1 MGHLLDHA
9 AHAGHIE
16 NADVAITEICA
27 ILHQHTVTVVKHGLH
42 ALTVYRHDLVRFRD
56 GAAVKEDAVFAHRMV
71 LPICAIARSRSTT
84 AILYTV
90 HPFQRHAKPALVN
103 VAAHRLSEGLQILLA
118 MLIQRTVKGQKEQLT
133 LGQLAMLGLAM
144 NVKPLYTRNRG
155 GSLYDRGWYDVGD
168 WRICGKH
175 VLTENFTLDTMPC
188 VLKSLEALGRRG
200 FAPDGELAL
209 HFVPKHCNM
218 EMVMNAYTILDA
230 RRELVEMAL
239 GLKEEVRLV
248 VDRDLAFSLP
258 LDAFSIPAI
267 EACACLLVQ
276 VCAMAASTRKARM
289 KPCDMSNP
297 KYQMRSWLLRLGF
310 IGEQFARPR
319 QTLLEH
325 LDGNAAF
332 FDDVGRQKA
341 KEKRQR
347 QKAMALA

>member
-1 MGHLLDHA
+1 MGVIRA
-9 AHAGHIE
+9 TAYPSRYAGAFNREWEE
-16 NADVAITEICA
+16 NEAVGQERECAQLECVGKLYATARVRSPWFREADAQRE
-27 ILHQHTVTVVKHGLH
+27 
-42 ALTVYRHDLVRFRD
+42 
-56 GAAVKEDAVFAHRMV
+56 
-71 LPICAIARSRSTT
+71 IART
-84 AILYTV
+84 
-90 HPFQRHAKPALVN
+90 
-103 VAAHRLSEGLQILLA
+103 
-118 MLIQRTVKGQKEQLT
+118 
-133 LGQLAMLGLAM
+133 LGLAM

-188 VLKSLEALGRRG
+188 VLKALEALGRRG

-209 HFVPKHCNM
+209 HFVPKQCNM

-239 GLKEEVRLV
+239 GLREEVQLV
-248 VDRDLAFSLP
+248 VDQDLAFSLP

-289 KPCDMSNP
+289 KPCNMSNP

>member
-1 MGHLLDHA
+1 MGVIRA
-9 AHAGHIE
+9 TAYPSRYAGAFNREWEE
-16 NADVAITEICA
+16 NEAVGQERECAQLECVGKLYATARVRSPWFREADAQRE
-27 ILHQHTVTVVKHGLH
+27 
-42 ALTVYRHDLVRFRD
+42 
-56 GAAVKEDAVFAHRMV
+56 
-71 LPICAIARSRSTT
+71 IART
-84 AILYTV
+84 
-90 HPFQRHAKPALVN
+90 
-103 VAAHRLSEGLQILLA
+103 
-118 MLIQRTVKGQKEQLT
+118 
-133 LGQLAMLGLAM
+133 LGLAM

-188 VLKSLEALGRRG
+188 VLKALEALGRRG

-209 HFVPKHCNM
+209 HFVPKQCNM

-239 GLKEEVRLV
+239 GLREEVQLV
-248 VDRDLAFSLP
+248 VDQDLAFSLP

-267 EACACLLVQ
+267 EACACLLVR

-289 KPCDMSNP
+289 KPCNMSNP

-310 IGEQFARPR
+310 IGDQFARPR

-332 FDDVGRQKA
+332 FDDAGRQKA

-347 QKAMALA
+347 QKAVALA

>member
-1 MGHLLDHA
+1 MGVIRA
-9 AHAGHIE
+9 TAYPSRYAGAFNREWEE
-16 NADVAITEICA
+16 NEAVGQERECAQLECVGKLYATARVRSPWFREADAQRE
-27 ILHQHTVTVVKHGLH
+27 
-42 ALTVYRHDLVRFRD
+42 
-56 GAAVKEDAVFAHRMV
+56 
-71 LPICAIARSRSTT
+71 IART
-84 AILYTV
+84 
-90 HPFQRHAKPALVN
+90 
-103 VAAHRLSEGLQILLA
+103 
-118 MLIQRTVKGQKEQLT
+118 
-133 LGQLAMLGLAM
+133 LGLAM

-188 VLKSLEALGRRG
+188 VLKALEALGRRG

-209 HFVPKHCNM
+209 HFVPKQCNM

-239 GLKEEVRLV
+239 GLREEVQLV

-289 KPCDMSNP
+289 KPCNMSNP

-310 IGEQFARPR
+310 IGDQFARPR

-332 FDDVGRQKA
+332 FDDAGRQKA
-341 KEKRQR
+341 KEKRQW
-347 QKAMALA
+347 QKAVALA

>member
-1 MGHLLDHA
+1 MGVIRA
-9 AHAGHIE
+9 TAYPSRYAGAFNREWEE
-16 NADVAITEICA
+16 NEAVGQERECAQLECVGKLYATARVRSPWFREADAQRE
-27 ILHQHTVTVVKHGLH
+27 
-42 ALTVYRHDLVRFRD
+42 
-56 GAAVKEDAVFAHRMV
+56 
-71 LPICAIARSRSTT
+71 IART
-84 AILYTV
+84 
-90 HPFQRHAKPALVN
+90 
-103 VAAHRLSEGLQILLA
+103 
-118 MLIQRTVKGQKEQLT
+118 
-133 LGQLAMLGLAM
+133 LGLAM

-188 VLKSLEALGRRG
+188 VLKALEALGRRG

-209 HFVPKHCNM
+209 HFVPKQCNM

-239 GLKEEVRLV
+239 GLREEVQLV

-289 KPCDMSNP
+289 KPCNMSNP

-310 IGEQFARPR
+310 IGDQFARPR

-332 FDDVGRQKA
+332 FDDAGRQKA

>member
-1 MGHLLDHA
+1 MGVIRA
-9 AHAGHIE
+9 TASPSRYVEAFNREGEE
-16 NADVAITEICA
+16 NKAVGRERECAQLECVGKLYATARVRSPWFREADAQRE
-27 ILHQHTVTVVKHGLH
+27 
-42 ALTVYRHDLVRFRD
+42 
-56 GAAVKEDAVFAHRMV
+56 
-71 LPICAIARSRSTT
+71 IART
-84 AILYTV
+84 
-90 HPFQRHAKPALVN
+90 
-103 VAAHRLSEGLQILLA
+103 
-118 MLIQRTVKGQKEQLT
+118 
-133 LGQLAMLGLAM
+133 LGLAM

-188 VLKSLEALGRRG
+188 VLKALEALGRRG

-209 HFVPKHCNM
+209 HFVPKQCNM

-239 GLKEEVRLV
+239 GLREEVQLV

-332 FDDVGRQKA
+332 FDDAGRQKA

-347 QKAMALA
+347 QKAVALA

>member
-1 MGHLLDHA
+1 MGVNRA
-9 AHAGHIE
+9 TAYPSRYAGAFNREWEE
-16 NADVAITEICA
+16 NEAVGQERECAQLECVGKLYATARVRSPWFREADAQRE
-27 ILHQHTVTVVKHGLH
+27 
-42 ALTVYRHDLVRFRD
+42 
-56 GAAVKEDAVFAHRMV
+56 
-71 LPICAIARSRSTT
+71 IART
-84 AILYTV
+84 
-90 HPFQRHAKPALVN
+90 
-103 VAAHRLSEGLQILLA
+103 
-118 MLIQRTVKGQKEQLT
+118 
-133 LGQLAMLGLAM
+133 LGLAM

-188 VLKSLEALGRRG
+188 VLKALEALGRRG

-209 HFVPKHCNM
+209 HFVPKQCNM

-239 GLKEEVRLV
+239 GLREEVQLV
-248 VDRDLAFSLP
+248 VDQDLAFSLP

-289 KPCDMSNP
+289 KPCNMSNP

-310 IGEQFARPR
+310 IGDQFARPR

-332 FDDVGRQKA
+332 FDDAGRQKA

-347 QKAMALA
+347 QKAVALA

>member
-1 MGHLLDHA
+1 MGVIRA
-9 AHAGHIE
+9 TAYPSRYAGAFNREWEE
-16 NADVAITEICA
+16 NEAVGQERECAQLECVGKLYATARVRSPWFREADAQRE
-27 ILHQHTVTVVKHGLH
+27 
-42 ALTVYRHDLVRFRD
+42 
-56 GAAVKEDAVFAHRMV
+56 
-71 LPICAIARSRSTT
+71 IART
-84 AILYTV
+84 
-90 HPFQRHAKPALVN
+90 
-103 VAAHRLSEGLQILLA
+103 
-118 MLIQRTVKGQKEQLT
+118 
-133 LGQLAMLGLAM
+133 LGLAM

-209 HFVPKHCNM
+209 HFVPKQCNM

-239 GLKEEVRLV
+239 GLREEVQLV

-310 IGEQFARPR
+310 IGDQFARPR

-332 FDDVGRQKA
+332 FDDAGRQKA

>member
-1 MGHLLDHA
+1 MGVIRA
-9 AHAGHIE
+9 TAYPSRYAGAFNREWEE
-16 NADVAITEICA
+16 NEAVGQERECAQLECVGKLYATARVRSPWFREADAQRE
-27 ILHQHTVTVVKHGLH
+27 
-42 ALTVYRHDLVRFRD
+42 
-56 GAAVKEDAVFAHRMV
+56 
-71 LPICAIARSRSTT
+71 IART
-84 AILYTV
+84 
-90 HPFQRHAKPALVN
+90 
-103 VAAHRLSEGLQILLA
+103 
-118 MLIQRTVKGQKEQLT
+118 
-133 LGQLAMLGLAM
+133 LGLAM

-188 VLKSLEALGRRG
+188 VLKALEALGRRG

-209 HFVPKHCNM
+209 HFVPKQCNM

-239 GLKEEVRLV
+239 GLREEVQLV

-332 FDDVGRQKA
+332 FDDAGRQKA

-347 QKAMALA
+347 QKAVALA

>member
-1 MGHLLDHA
+1 MGVIRA
-9 AHAGHIE
+9 TAYPSRYAGAFNREWEE
-16 NADVAITEICA
+16 NEAVGQERECAQLECVGKLYATARVRRPWFREADAQRE
-27 ILHQHTVTVVKHGLH
+27 
-42 ALTVYRHDLVRFRD
+42 
-56 GAAVKEDAVFAHRMV
+56 
-71 LPICAIARSRSTT
+71 IART
-84 AILYTV
+84 
-90 HPFQRHAKPALVN
+90 
-103 VAAHRLSEGLQILLA
+103 
-118 MLIQRTVKGQKEQLT
+118 
-133 LGQLAMLGLAM
+133 LGLAM

-209 HFVPKHCNM
+209 HFVPKQCNM

-239 GLKEEVRLV
+239 GLREEVQLV

-289 KPCDMSNP
+289 KPCNMSNP

-332 FDDVGRQKA
+332 FDDAGRQKA

-347 QKAMALA
+347 QKAVALA

>member
-1 MGHLLDHA
+1 MGIIRA
-9 AHAGHIE
+9 TAYPSRYAGAFNREWEE
-16 NADVAITEICA
+16 NEAVGQEREYAQRERVGKLYATA
-27 ILHQHTVTVVKHGLH
+27 
-42 ALTVYRHDLVRFRD
+42 RVRSPWFRD
-56 GAAVKEDAVFAHRMV
+56 ADAQRE
-71 LPICAIARSRSTT
+71 IART
-84 AILYTV
+84 
-90 HPFQRHAKPALVN
+90 
-103 VAAHRLSEGLQILLA
+103 
-118 MLIQRTVKGQKEQLT
+118 
-133 LGQLAMLGLAM
+133 LGLAM

-155 GSLYDRGWYDVGD
+155 GSLYDRGWYDIGD

-209 HFVPKHCNM
+209 HFVPKQCNM

-239 GLKEEVRLV
+239 GLREEVQLV

-289 KPCDMSNP
+289 KPCNMSNP

>member
-1 MGHLLDHA
+1 MGVIRA
-9 AHAGHIE
+9 TAYPSRYAGAFNREWEE
-16 NADVAITEICA
+16 NEAVGQERECAQLECVGKLYATARVRSPWFREADAQRE
-27 ILHQHTVTVVKHGLH
+27 
-42 ALTVYRHDLVRFRD
+42 
-56 GAAVKEDAVFAHRMV
+56 
-71 LPICAIARSRSTT
+71 IART
-84 AILYTV
+84 
-90 HPFQRHAKPALVN
+90 
-103 VAAHRLSEGLQILLA
+103 
-118 MLIQRTVKGQKEQLT
+118 
-133 LGQLAMLGLAM
+133 LGLAM

-188 VLKSLEALGRRG
+188 VLKALEALGRRG

-209 HFVPKHCNM
+209 HFVPKQCNM

-239 GLKEEVRLV
+239 GLREEVQLV
-248 VDRDLAFSLP
+248 VGQDLAFSLP

-289 KPCDMSNP
+289 KPCNMSNP

>member
-1 MGHLLDHA
+1 MGVIRA
-9 AHAGHIE
+9 TAYPSRYAGAFNREWEE
-16 NADVAITEICA
+16 NEAVGHERECAQLECVGKLYATARVRSPWFREADAQRE
-27 ILHQHTVTVVKHGLH
+27 
-42 ALTVYRHDLVRFRD
+42 
-56 GAAVKEDAVFAHRMV
+56 
-71 LPICAIARSRSTT
+71 IART
-84 AILYTV
+84 
-90 HPFQRHAKPALVN
+90 
-103 VAAHRLSEGLQILLA
+103 
-118 MLIQRTVKGQKEQLT
+118 
-133 LGQLAMLGLAM
+133 LGLAM

-188 VLKSLEALGRRG
+188 VLKALEALGRRG

-209 HFVPKHCNM
+209 HFVPKQCNM

-239 GLKEEVRLV
+239 GLREEVQLV
-248 VDRDLAFSLP
+248 VGQDLAFSLP

-332 FDDVGRQKA
+332 FDDAGRQKA

-347 QKAMALA
+347 QKAVALA

>member
-1 MGHLLDHA
+1 MGVIRA
-9 AHAGHIE
+9 TAYPSRYAGAFNREWEE
-16 NADVAITEICA
+16 NEAVGQERECAQLECVGKLYATARVRSPWFREADAQRE
-27 ILHQHTVTVVKHGLH
+27 
-42 ALTVYRHDLVRFRD
+42 
-56 GAAVKEDAVFAHRMV
+56 
-71 LPICAIARSRSTT
+71 IART
-84 AILYTV
+84 
-90 HPFQRHAKPALVN
+90 
-103 VAAHRLSEGLQILLA
+103 
-118 MLIQRTVKGQKEQLT
+118 
-133 LGQLAMLGLAM
+133 LGLAM

-188 VLKSLEALGRRG
+188 ALKALETLGRRG

-209 HFVPKHCNM
+209 YFVPEHCNI

-239 GLKEEVRLV
+239 GLREEVQLV

-289 KPCDMSNP
+289 KPCNMSNP

-310 IGEQFARPR
+310 IGDQFARPR

-332 FDDVGRQKA
+332 FDDAGRQKA

-347 QKAMALA
+347 QKAVALA

>member
-1 MGHLLDHA
+1 MGVIRA
-9 AHAGHIE
+9 TAYPSRYAGAFNREWEE
-16 NADVAITEICA
+16 NEAVGQERECAQLECVGKLYATARVRSPWFREADAQRE
-27 ILHQHTVTVVKHGLH
+27 
-42 ALTVYRHDLVRFRD
+42 
-56 GAAVKEDAVFAHRMV
+56 
-71 LPICAIARSRSTT
+71 IART
-84 AILYTV
+84 
-90 HPFQRHAKPALVN
+90 
-103 VAAHRLSEGLQILLA
+103 
-118 MLIQRTVKGQKEQLT
+118 
-133 LGQLAMLGLAM
+133 LGLAM

-188 VLKSLEALGRRG
+188 VLKALEALGRRG

-209 HFVPKHCNM
+209 HFVPKQCNM

-239 GLKEEVRLV
+239 GLREEVQLV

-289 KPCDMSNP
+289 KPCNMSNP

-347 QKAMALA
+347 QKAVALA

>member
-1 MGHLLDHA
+1 MGVIRA
-9 AHAGHIE
+9 TAYPSRYAGAFNREWEE
-16 NADVAITEICA
+16 NEAVGQERECAQLECVGKLYATARVRSPWFREADAQRE
-27 ILHQHTVTVVKHGLH
+27 
-42 ALTVYRHDLVRFRD
+42 
-56 GAAVKEDAVFAHRMV
+56 
-71 LPICAIARSRSTT
+71 IART
-84 AILYTV
+84 
-90 HPFQRHAKPALVN
+90 
-103 VAAHRLSEGLQILLA
+103 
-118 MLIQRTVKGQKEQLT
+118 
-133 LGQLAMLGLAM
+133 LGLAM

-188 VLKSLEALGRRG
+188 VLKALEALGRRG

-209 HFVPKHCNM
+209 HFVPKQCNM

-239 GLKEEVRLV
+239 GLREEVQLV
-248 VDRDLAFSLP
+248 VGRDLAFSLP

-289 KPCDMSNP
+289 KPCNMSNP

-310 IGEQFARPR
+310 IGDQFARPR

-332 FDDVGRQKA
+332 FDDAGRQKA

-347 QKAMALA
+347 QKAVALA

>member
-1 MGHLLDHA
+1 MGVIRA
-9 AHAGHIE
+9 TAYPSRYAGAFNREWEE
-16 NADVAITEICA
+16 NEAVGQERECAQLECVGKLYATARVRSPWFREADAQRE
-27 ILHQHTVTVVKHGLH
+27 
-42 ALTVYRHDLVRFRD
+42 
-56 GAAVKEDAVFAHRMV
+56 
-71 LPICAIARSRSTT
+71 IART
-84 AILYTV
+84 
-90 HPFQRHAKPALVN
+90 
-103 VAAHRLSEGLQILLA
+103 
-118 MLIQRTVKGQKEQLT
+118 
-133 LGQLAMLGLAM
+133 LGLAM

-188 VLKSLEALGRRG
+188 VLKALEALGRRG

-209 HFVPKHCNM
+209 HFVPKQCNM

-230 RRELVEMAL
+230 RREFVEMAL
-239 GLKEEVRLV
+239 GLREEVQLV

-289 KPCDMSNP
+289 KPCNMSNP

-310 IGEQFARPR
+310 IGDQFARPR

-332 FDDVGRQKA
+332 FDDAGRQKA

-347 QKAMALA
+347 QKAVALA

>member
-1 MGHLLDHA
+1 MGVIRA
-9 AHAGHIE
+9 TAYPSRYAGAFNREWEE
-16 NADVAITEICA
+16 NEAVGQERECAQLECVGKLYATARVRSPWFREADAQRE
-27 ILHQHTVTVVKHGLH
+27 
-42 ALTVYRHDLVRFRD
+42 
-56 GAAVKEDAVFAHRMV
+56 
-71 LPICAIARSRSTT
+71 IART
-84 AILYTV
+84 
-90 HPFQRHAKPALVN
+90 
-103 VAAHRLSEGLQILLA
+103 
-118 MLIQRTVKGQKEQLT
+118 
-133 LGQLAMLGLAM
+133 LGLAM

-188 VLKSLEALGRRG
+188 VLKALEALGRRG

-209 HFVPKHCNM
+209 HFVPKQCNM

-239 GLKEEVRLV
+239 GLREEVQLV
-248 VDRDLAFSLP
+248 VDQDLAFSLP

-289 KPCDMSNP
+289 KPCNMSNP

-310 IGEQFARPR
+310 IGDQFARPR

>member
-1 MGHLLDHA
+1 MGVIRA
-9 AHAGHIE
+9 TAYPSRYAGAFNREWEE
-16 NADVAITEICA
+16 NEAVGQERECAQLECVGKLYATARVRSPWFREADAQRE
-27 ILHQHTVTVVKHGLH
+27 
-42 ALTVYRHDLVRFRD
+42 
-56 GAAVKEDAVFAHRMV
+56 
-71 LPICAIARSRSTT
+71 IART
-84 AILYTV
+84 
-90 HPFQRHAKPALVN
+90 
-103 VAAHRLSEGLQILLA
+103 
-118 MLIQRTVKGQKEQLT
+118 
-133 LGQLAMLGLAM
+133 LGLAM

-188 VLKSLEALGRRG
+188 VLKALEALGRRG

-209 HFVPKHCNM
+209 HFVPKQCNM

-239 GLKEEVRLV
+239 GLREEVQLV
-248 VDRDLAFSLP
+248 VGQDLAFSLP

-289 KPCDMSNP
+289 KPCNISNP